1 MHLDEV
7 KEGEEVIADFKLG
20 NISCSLKGKIVDK
33 WVTDLPYE
41 VKIGV
46 EFHDTLMDENFKCNG
61 HSCRGKGR
69 DGFCYYLNLNEI
81 KPTDNQC

>member
-1 MHLDEV
+1 MYLGDV
-7 KEGEEVIADFKLG
+7 KEGDEVIAEFKIG
-20 NISCSLKGKIVDK
+20 KISCSLKGKIVDK

-46 EFHDTLMDENFKCNG
+46 EFPNKLYDENFICKG

-69 DGFCYYLNLNEI
+69 DGFCYYLDLKEI
-81 KPTDNQC
+81 KLKG